1 MAAKLNS
8 SAFQNRL
15 LRSLP
20 ASDLAAISSR
30 LKPVD
35 LPLRFDLEHPNKPIE
50 HVYFLETGLA
60 SMVARGPR
68 KRQLEV
74 GMMGREGMTGLVI
87 VLGDHRTPHSTFMQ
101 MAGHGHRLASDDLR
115 KLMAGSDTLR
125 AMLLRYAQAF
135 LLQSTHTAMSN
146 GSARLDE
153 RLARWLLMAHDR
165 AEGDQLALI
174 HEFLALML
182 GVQRPGVTV
191 AIHSLEGRGLIRATR
206 GNIAVLDR
214 KGLEAAAN
222 GSYGAP
228 EAEYRR
234 LFATG

>member
-1 MAAKLNS
+1 MAHKLNS
-8 SAFQNRL
+8 STFENRL
-15 LRSLP
+15 LRSLSE
-20 ASDLAAISSR
+20 SDLAAVSSR

-35 LPLRFDLEHPNKPIE
+35 LPLRFDLERPNKPIE
-50 HVYFLETGLA
+50 HVYFLEAGLA

-74 GMMGREGMTGLVI
+74 GMMGSEGMTGHVV
-87 VLGDHRTPHSTFMQ
+87 VLGDDRSPHSTFMQ
-101 MAGHGHRLASDDLR
+101 MAGNGHRLASDDLR
-115 KLMAGSDTLR
+115 RLMAGSDTLH
-125 AMLLRYAQAF
+125 AILLRYVQSF
-135 LLQSTHTAMSN
+135 LIQSTHTAMSN

-165 AEGDQLALI
+165 AVGDQLALI

-191 AIHSLEGRGLIRATR
+191 AIHSLEKRGLIRATR

-222 GSYGAP
+222 DSYGPP

-234 LFATG
+234 LFGAG

>member
-1 MAAKLNS
+1 MAHKLNS

-15 LRSLP
+15 LRSLT
-20 ASDLAAISSR
+20 ASDLASVSPR

-35 LPLRFDLEHPNKPIE
+35 LPLRFDLERPNKPIE

-74 GMMGREGMTGLVI
+74 GMMGREGMTGQVV
-87 VLGDHRTPHSTFMQ
+87 VLGDDRSPHSTFMQ
-101 MAGHGHRLASDDLR
+101 MAGNGHRIASDDLR
-115 KLMAGSDTLR
+115 RLMAGSDTLH
-125 AMLLRYAQAF
+125 AVLLRYVQAF
-135 LLQSTHTAMSN
+135 LIQSTHTAMSN
-146 GSARLDE
+146 GSARLEE
-153 RLARWLLMAHDR
+153 RLT
-165 AEGDQLALI
+165 EGDQLGLI

-206 GNIAVLDR
+206 GNITVLDR

-222 GSYGAP
+222 SSYGRP
-228 EAEYRR
+228 EAEYKRI
-234 LFATG
+234 FGAG

>member
-1 MAAKLNS
+1 MAPKPNS
-8 SAFQNRL
+8 PAFKNRL
-15 LRSLP
+15 LQSLS
-20 ASDLAAISSR
+20 ASDVVAVSPR

-35 LPLRFDLEHPNKPIE
+35 LPLRFDLERPNKPIE

-60 SMVARGPR
+60 SVVARGPR

-74 GMMGREGMTGLVI
+74 GMMGREGMTGQVV
-87 VLGDHRTPHSTFMQ
+87 VLGDDRSPHSTFMQ
-101 MAGHGHRLASDDLR
+101 MAGNGHRLASDDLR
-115 KLMAGSDTLR
+115 RLMAESDTLR
-125 AMLLRYAQAF
+125 AVLLRYVQAF
-135 LLQSTHTAMSN
+135 LIQSTHTAMSN
-146 GSARLDE
+146 GSARLEE

-165 AEGDQLALI
+165 TEGDQLALI

-206 GNIAVLDR
+206 GNITVLDR

-222 GSYGAP
+222 DSYGAP
-228 EAEYRR
+228 ETEYRR
-234 LFATG
+234 LFGAG